1 MDDDEPAI
9 QLWSDAEFAVGLG
22 LVVLM
27 VLLPTIIW
35 LAMVL
40 LRRRR

>member
-1 MDDDEPAI
+1 MDDDEAAI
-9 QLWSDAEFAVGLG
+9 RLWSDAELAVGIG

-27 VLLPTIIW
+27 TLLPTIIW